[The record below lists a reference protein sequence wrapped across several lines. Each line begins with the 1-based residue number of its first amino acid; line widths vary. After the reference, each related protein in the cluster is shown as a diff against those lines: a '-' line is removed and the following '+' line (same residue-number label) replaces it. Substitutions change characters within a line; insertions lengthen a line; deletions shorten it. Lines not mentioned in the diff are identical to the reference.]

1 MNEQTRLPFD
11 DLPEPIG
18 ETAPTST
25 VEPPAPIGS
34 ADEPTDASRSEA
46 AAGEISDPATLELPF
61 GPDERAHV
69 ETAPTAAS
77 AAAAPVPVT
86 ADEAFEAVE
95 DADVDATV
103 GGVLR
108 NRRFLALWLAQV
120 ASQIGG
126 NMVLFGLTVM
136 VADIAGS
143 SASVS
148 LLILTFLVPAVVFSA
163 PAGVFVDRV
172 DRRIVLVATN
182 VARGGVF
189 ILLVVLVTNI
199 TATDTRLLVIYGLNI
214 VVSTLTVFFAPAEA
228 SMIPMLVDRRQLL
241 AANSLFTL
249 TLQAAFA
256 IGFALLGPL
265 AVSLSSVVALVIFVA
280 ILYFVAAV
288 LCVTLPAAPP
298 SRVEAPARGAIGEA
312 EQAMASMAGDLRE
325 GIAYIRDNRSIFWSL
340 SYLAISAS
348 LIGVMGVLGPAF
360 ARDVLGLTGE
370 GLAVLLLPLGA
381 GLVIGILL
389 LNAYGRLFPR
399 RRVIEG
405 GLIGLAVSI
414 ALLALAEPIS
424 TFLKGTPGG
433 IGNLVSLLGI
443 VVMLALASG
452 IGYAFVAVPAQT
464 QLQEELPE
472 DIRGRVFGVLNMLV
486 NIASF
491 LPIILVGYIADGIGP
506 DTVLLACAV
515 LVFAA
520 GIRSMVAAPPL
531 VSASAVPSHLEPTD
545 PITVTTQPRPRRV
558 SPPAEPAPRANDAG
572 PGG

>member
-11 DLPEPIG
+11 DL
-18 ETAPTST
+18 
-25 VEPPAPIGS
+25 
-34 ADEPTDASRSEA
+34 ADEPAKASPQSPGADTLVLEPVGEGSPDATPPA
-46 AAGEISDPATLELPF
+46 AAAVPVADPPMIELPF
-61 GPDERAHV
+61 GPDEDVVSASVTPRDRS
-69 ETAPTAAS
+69 EAP
-77 AAAAPVPVT
+77 
-86 ADEAFEAVE
+86 ADEASLAVGEAAE
-95 DADVDATV
+95 VDETV
-103 GGVLR
+103 GGVLH
-108 NRRFLALWLAQV
+108 NRKFLALWLAQV

-126 NMVLFGLTVM
+126 NMVLFGLTIM

-163 PAGVFVDRV
+163 PAGVIIDRI
-172 DRRIVLVATN
+172 DRRYVLVATN
-182 VARGGVF
+182 AARGAVF

-199 TATDTRLLVIYGLNI
+199 PATDARLAIIYVLNI

-265 AVSLSSVVALVIFVA
+265 AVSLSSVVALIIFVA
-280 ILYFVAAV
+280 ILDFVAAV

-298 SRVEAPARGAIGEA
+298 NRGETSGGALGEA
-312 EQAMASMAGDLRE
+312 EQAMASMATDLRE
-325 GIAYIRDNRSIFWSL
+325 GVAYIRVNRSIFWSL

-381 GLVIGILL
+381 GLVIGILV
-389 LNAYGRLFPR
+389 LNAYGRLLPR

-405 GLIGLAVSI
+405 GLIGLAVSV

-424 TFLKGTPGG
+424 SFLKGTPGG

-443 VVMLALASG
+443 VVMLALACG
-452 IGYAFVAVPAQT
+452 VGYAFVAVPAQT

-472 DIRGRVFGVLNMLV
+472 EIRGRVFGVLNMLV

-491 LPIILVGYIADGIGP
+491 LPIILVGWIADSVGP
-506 DTVLLACAV
+506 DIVLLACAV
-515 LVFAA
+515 LVLGA

-531 VSASAVPSHLEPTD
+531 VPATAVPSHLEPSD
-545 PITVTTQPRPRRV
+545 PVTVTALPRPRRAD
-558 SPPAEPAPRANDAG
+558 PTREPAAQVEEAG
-572 PGG
+572 KNR

>member
-1 MNEQTRLPFD
+1 M
-11 DLPEPIG
+11 
-18 ETAPTST
+18 
-25 VEPPAPIGS
+25 
-34 ADEPTDASRSEA
+34 
-46 AAGEISDPATLELPF
+46 
-61 GPDERAHV
+61 
-69 ETAPTAAS
+69 
-77 AAAAPVPVT
+77 
-86 ADEAFEAVE
+86 
-95 DADVDATV
+95 DATV

-199 TATDTRLLVIYGLNI
+199 TATNTQLLIIYGLNI

-265 AVSLSSVVALVIFVA
+265 AVSLSSVIALVIFVA
-280 ILYFVAAV
+280 ILYFVAAA

-298 SRVEAPARGAIGEA
+298 SRGEAPARGAIGEA

-545 PITVTTQPRPRRV
+545 PVTVTTQPRPRRV
-558 SPPAEPAPRANDAG
+558 SPPAEPGPRVDDAG
-572 PGG
+572 QGSR

>member
-1 MNEQTRLPFD
+1 
-11 DLPEPIG
+11 
-18 ETAPTST
+18 
-25 VEPPAPIGS
+25 
-34 ADEPTDASRSEA
+34 
-46 AAGEISDPATLELPF
+46 
-61 GPDERAHV
+61 
-69 ETAPTAAS
+69 
-77 AAAAPVPVT
+77 
-86 ADEAFEAVE
+86 
-95 DADVDATV
+95 
-103 GGVLR
+103 
-108 NRRFLALWLAQV
+108 
-120 ASQIGG
+120 
-126 NMVLFGLTVM
+126 
-136 VADIAGS
+136 
-143 SASVS
+143 
-148 LLILTFLVPAVVFSA
+148 
-163 PAGVFVDRV
+163 
-172 DRRIVLVATN
+172 
-182 VARGGVF
+182 
-189 ILLVVLVTNI
+189 
-199 TATDTRLLVIYGLNI
+199 
-214 VVSTLTVFFAPAEA
+214 
-228 SMIPMLVDRRQLL
+228 
-241 AANSLFTL
+241 
-249 TLQAAFA
+249 
-256 IGFALLGPL
+256 
-265 AVSLSSVVALVIFVA
+265 
-280 ILYFVAAV
+280 
-288 LCVTLPAAPP
+288 
-298 SRVEAPARGAIGEA
+298 
-312 EQAMASMAGDLRE
+312 MASMAGDLRE

-558 SPPAEPAPRANDAG
+558 SPPAEPAPRADDAG
-572 PGG
+572 PASR

>member
-1 MNEQTRLPFD
+1 VNEQTRLPFD
-11 DLPEPIG
+11 DHQDEPAPVSPPSTGADALVVEHDGEGPPGPTPPGASAEPI
-18 ETAPTST
+18 TD
-25 VEPPAPIGS
+25 PPMI
-34 ADEPTDASRSEA
+34 
-46 AAGEISDPATLELPF
+46 ELPF
-61 GPDERAHV
+61 GPDEDVVSGSPRDGSL
-69 ETAPTAAS
+69 AA
-77 AAAAPVPVT
+77 
-86 ADEAFEAVE
+86 ADEASLAVGEAAE
-95 DADVDATV
+95 VDETV
-103 GGVLR
+103 GGVLH
-108 NRRFLALWLAQV
+108 NRKFLALWLAQV

-126 NMVLFGLTVM
+126 NMVLFGLTIM

-163 PAGVFVDRV
+163 PAGVIIDRM
-172 DRRIVLVATN
+172 DRRFVLVATN
-182 VARGGVF
+182 AARGAVF

-199 TATDTRLLVIYGLNI
+199 TATDARLAIIYILNI

-265 AVSLSSVVALVIFVA
+265 AVSLSSVVALIIFVA
-280 ILYFVAAV
+280 ILYFVAAI

-298 SRVEAPARGAIGEA
+298 NRGEASGGALGEA

-325 GIAYIRDNRSIFWSL
+325 GVAYIRENRSIFWSL

-381 GLVIGILL
+381 GLVIGILV
-389 LNAYGRLFPR
+389 LNAYGRLLPR

-405 GLIGLAVSI
+405 GLVGLAVSV

-424 TFLKGTPGG
+424 SFLKGTPGG

-443 VVMLALASG
+443 VVMLALACG
-452 IGYAFVAVPAQT
+452 VGYAFVAVPAQT

-472 DIRGRVFGVLNMLV
+472 EIRGRVFGVLNMLV

-491 LPIILVGYIADGIGP
+491 LPIILVGWIADSVGP
-506 DTVLLACAV
+506 DIVLLACAV
-515 LVFAA
+515 LVLGA
-520 GIRSMVAAPPL
+520 GVRSMVAAPPL
-531 VSASAVPSHLEPTD
+531 VPATAVPSHLEPSD
-545 PITVTTQPRPRRV
+545 PVTVTALPRPRRA
-558 SPPAEPAPRANDAG
+558 SPTREPAAQVEDAG
-572 PGG
+572 ENR

>member
-11 DLPEPIG
+11 DLPDDP
-18 ETAPTST
+18 APAADL
-25 VEPPAPIGS
+25 PPAADTLVLGS
-34 ADEPTDASRSEA
+34 GHDGSGDPRPGGAAEAPADPPM
-46 AAGEISDPATLELPF
+46 IELPF
-61 GPDERAHV
+61 GPDEDLV
-69 ETAPTAAS
+69 PESQAPDDRAS
-77 AAAAPVPVT
+77 APET
-86 ADEAFEAVE
+86 ADEAFLAVGEAAE
-95 DADVDATV
+95 VDATV
-103 GGVLR
+103 GGVLH
-108 NRRFLALWLAQV
+108 NRKFLALWLAQV

-126 NMVLFGLTVM
+126 NMVLFGLTIM

-163 PAGVFVDRV
+163 PAGVIIDRI
-172 DRRIVLVATN
+172 DRRFVLVATN
-182 VARGGVF
+182 AARGGVF

-199 TATDTRLLVIYGLNI
+199 PATDARLAIIYLLNI

-228 SMIPMLVDRRQLL
+228 SIIPMLVDRRQLL

-280 ILYFVAAV
+280 ILYFVAAI

-298 SRVEAPARGAIGEA
+298 NRGEIASGALGEA
-312 EQAMASMAGDLRE
+312 EQAMASMASDLRE
-325 GIAYIRDNRSIFWSL
+325 GVAYIRENRSIFWSL

-381 GLVIGILL
+381 GLVIGILV
-389 LNAYGRLFPR
+389 LNAYGRLLPR

-405 GLIGLAVSI
+405 GLIGLAVSV

-424 TFLKGTPGG
+424 SFLKGTPGG
-433 IGNLVSLLGI
+433 LGNLVSLLGI
-443 VVMLALASG
+443 VVVLALASG
-452 IGYAFVAVPAQT
+452 LGYAFVAVPAQT

-472 DIRGRVFGVLNMLV
+472 EIRGRVFGVLNMLV

-491 LPIILVGYIADGIGP
+491 LPIILVGWIADSIGP

-515 LVFAA
+515 LVLAA
-520 GIRSMVAAPPL
+520 GVRSMVAAPPL
-531 VSASAVPSHLEPTD
+531 VSATAVPSHLEPSD
-545 PITVTTQPRPRRV
+545 PVTVTALPRPRRV
-558 SPPAEPAPRANDAG
+558 SPTREPVTHAEEAG
-572 PGG
+572 EQP